1 MSFAKQWD
9 ETTPKGTDYHSSVD
23 DHIIDLK
30 VAIRERANVQ
40 HHAYSDES
48 GHSDVW
54 EHKPGECTVLYVG
67 NKADFPT
74 PSTSNSGCLAVAT
87 DENNALYYWNGSA
100 WTSLNLF
107 SFRSGDI
114 LLSSNTNTPSGWTD
128 VSTTY
133 GNKFIRISSGT
144 PLDTGG
150 SDSHDHGGS
159 TGSHQLTESELPKHR
174 HKCGSLKNASNEYYF
189 CDLHGYSNEGT
200 GKCMQVTATDNTD
213 RIACYTSYIGSDQGH
228 SHTLASANNVPV
240 YVQLRMYKKD

>member
-1 MSFAKQWD
+1 MSFAKTWD

-74 PSTSNSGCLAVAT
+74 PSSSNSGCLAVAT

-159 TGSHQLTESELPKHR
+159 TGGHALTVGEIPSHR
-174 HKCGSLKNASNEYYF
+174 HGGVPGDSGNAANPGGGHVAEHPPSASCAY
-189 CDLHGYSNEGT
+189 
-200 GKCMQVTATDNTD
+200 TDY
-213 RIACYTSYIGSDQGH
+213 AGGGQAH
-228 SHTLASANNVPV
+228 SHTLASANNIPV